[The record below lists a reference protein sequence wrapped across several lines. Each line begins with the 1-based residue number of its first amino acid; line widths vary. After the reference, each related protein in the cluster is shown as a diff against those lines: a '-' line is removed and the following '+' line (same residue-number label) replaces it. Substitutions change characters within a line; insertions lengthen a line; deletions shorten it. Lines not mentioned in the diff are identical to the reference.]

1 MSRIYKS
8 ILKNG
13 INVITEEMTDI
24 GSVAIGVWVKI
35 GSRYEDANECGVSHF
50 IEHLLFK
57 GTKKRSAIDIA
68 KEIESVGGML
78 NAFTGRE
85 YTCFYVK
92 VLSKDTSL
100 AVDLLSD
107 ILINSRFANKELEK
121 ERSVIL
127 QEIKMVE
134 DTPDDLVHDIFFKAI
149 LKGHP
154 MGRPILGEVQN
165 INSIKR
171 KDVISYF
178 KRFYIPGRIIITA
191 AGNLNHKEI
200 TRFLN
205 TSFGR
210 VKRRSIDIHV
220 SSPVF
225 HPALF
230 LKKRNLE
237 QVHLCLGVPSL
248 SQSHPDRYKLYLLNT
263 MLGGGM
269 SSRLFQ
275 EIREKRGLAYSVY
288 SYLNLHRDVG
298 SLVVYA
304 GTSSDAFAE
313 VVKLIIKEFA
323 KLSDGVEKQELN
335 MAKEQLIGNMMIGL
349 ESSENRMTKL
359 AKDEM
364 YFKRIIPLDEIMSN
378 IKRATVSSLR
388 NIARK
393 ILDPDAFTL
402 VAIGR
407 VNKSG
412 LPEIFKDRII
422 HRLAED
428 AQKH

>member
-1 MSRIYKS
+1 
-8 ILKNG
+8 
-13 INVITEEMTDI
+13 
-24 GSVAIGVWVKI
+24 
-35 GSRYEDANECGVSHF
+35 
-50 IEHLLFK
+50 
-57 GTKKRSAIDIA
+57 
-68 KEIESVGGML
+68 
-78 NAFTGRE
+78 
-85 YTCFYVK
+85 
-92 VLSKDTSL
+92 
-100 AVDLLSD
+100 
-107 ILINSRFANKELEK
+107 
-121 ERSVIL
+121 
-127 QEIKMVE
+127 
-134 DTPDDLVHDIFFKAI
+134 
-149 LKGHP
+149 
-154 MGRPILGEVQN
+154 
-165 INSIKR
+165 
-171 KDVISYF
+171 
-178 KRFYIPGRIIITA
+178 
-191 AGNLNHKEI
+191 
-200 TRFLN
+200 
-205 TSFGR
+205 
-210 VKRRSIDIHV
+210 
-220 SSPVF
+220 
-225 HPALF
+225 
-230 LKKRNLE
+230 
-237 QVHLCLGVPSL
+237 
-248 SQSHPDRYKLYLLNT
+248 